1 MGQGLNGALNNG
13 SIPCFNNNSLV
24 HIMGQGVS
32 GPLNSDLMTD
42 ILNQFNVVN
51 LPFPFPRENTLIS
64 PVSSIFWI
72 AVLPTR

>member
-42 ILNQFNVVN
+42 ILNQCERPYI
-51 LPFPFPRENTLIS
+51 LSPF
-64 PVSSIFWI
+64 VQYASIGI
-72 AVLPTR
+72 VERRINK